1 MAVISTLA
9 VNIIAKTA
17 GFTKGI
23 RRTRGSMRTFN
34 TTIQNTKR
42 LLTGLIIGTGVIRGF
57 KSLLRVASEVTET
70 MSKFNVVF
78 AELAVGAKKWATDFA
93 DAVGR
98 SRKDVLSWAAELQD
112 IFVPMGFARDE
123 AAKFSKSLV
132 QLGVDVASFNEKVD
146 REVMRNFTSAIMG
159 SHRAVRQ
166 YGIAISES
174 RIQQMAYNQGLNKSF
189 SSLNDMEKV
198 FLRYRIILNDTKD
211 AQSDAIRTQDNYANQ
226 LKRMRASVTNLA
238 AEIGEELLPVMVGLL
253 KWTRN
258 LINTF
263 KNMTFETIESAKRWA
278 RLAASVGLFLLLLP
292 KIVAAIKGVVKAY
305 QALAAGQ
312 SIVQALGGPAGWA
325 ALAAGAVIAAAAVV
339 SVNLAFDDLI
349 RNMDTLSKE
358 TGEFKASGDLI
369 KVTMDDIRGSLMM
382 AGKPGS
388 GVIPVIRKLRDE
400 IAKLR
405 YTERQLAEFD
415 LQRALGGVSRLQPGM
430 MDILGPFTELD
441 RLLDTLEEL
450 KRNADLTKAGQDL
463 FTQMMT
469 PLEKYEAK
477 LTLFDTLLEKNTIT
491 WDTYGR
497 AIRAARGEL
506 EGMAGTGAFAGPG
519 GAKVIREA
527 FVSVSGLAM
536 GTKDPAL
543 SKMTEMLI
551 EDKKQT
557 EYLRQIAQDEG
568 LS

>member
-34 TTIQNTKR
+34 TTMQNTKR

-78 AELAVGAKKWATDFA
+78 AELAGGAKQWSLDFA

-189 SSLNDMEKV
+189 SNLNDMEKV

-211 AQSDAIRTQDNYANQ
+211 SHTDAIRTQDNYANQ
-226 LKRMRASVTNLA
+226 LKRMRAAVTNLA
-238 AEIGEELLPVMVGLL
+238 AEIGEKMLPVMVGVL
-253 KWTRN
+253 KTVRN
-258 LINTF
+258 LINVF
-263 KNMTFETIESAKRWA
+263 RNMSAETIRNMMSMA
-278 RLAASVGLFLLLLP
+278 RMAVSFGVFIILVP
-292 KIVAAIKGVVKAY
+292 KIVWVIKKLVAGYRLLATAQAIATAFAPGG
-305 QALAAGQ
+305 LA
-312 SIVQALGGPAGWA
+312 I
-325 ALAAGAVIAAAAVV
+325 LAIAAAAAATAVIGI
-339 SVNLAFDDLI
+339 NLAFDDMI
-349 RNMDTLSKE
+349 RNMETLSKK
-358 TGEFKASGDLI
+358 TGEFKASGDLV
-369 KVTMDDIRGSLMM
+369 KVTIDDIRNSLLM

-388 GVIPVIRKLRDE
+388 GLISIFVKLRDE
-400 IAKLR
+400 IAKLK
-405 YTERQLAEFD
+405 YSERQLAEFQ
-415 LQRALGGVSRLQPGM
+415 LQRDLGGKSRLDPRYKKQ
-430 MDILGPFTELD
+430 FEELD
-441 RLLDTLEEL
+441 RLLDRLDKLNLNIE
-450 KRNADLTKAGQDL
+450 LTKVGQDL
-463 FTQMMT
+463 FTQMIT
-469 PLEKYEAK
+469 PLEKYENK
-477 LTLFDTLLEKNTIT
+477 LTLFDTLLKKNKIT

-497 AIRAARGEL
+497 AIRAARDEL
-506 EGMAGTGAFAGPG
+506 EGIGGDGTFAGPG
-519 GAKVIREA
+519 GAKIIREA

-536 GTKDPAL
+536 GTKDPTL
-543 SKMTEMLI
+543 SKMGEMLI

-557 EYLRQIAQDEG
+557 EYLRRIAQDEG